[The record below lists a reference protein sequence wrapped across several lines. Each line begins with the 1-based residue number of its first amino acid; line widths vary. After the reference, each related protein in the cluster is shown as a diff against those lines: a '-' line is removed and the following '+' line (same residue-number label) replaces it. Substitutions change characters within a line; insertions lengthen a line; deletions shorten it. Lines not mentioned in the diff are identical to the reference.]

1 MSKIDNANSDKLQ
14 KQTDDGKVDA
24 SKEKSI
30 DALFSSESNDWFTP
44 RVYIERVRRVIGD
57 IDLDPASTPAANLVV
72 QAHRIHTC
80 EEDALQRH
88 WKAESVFLNPPY
100 GKVANASQ
108 AGLFCKYMAMEYE
121 HECFPRGMLLVN
133 SCTGAKWFKVL
144 FEYPIC
150 FVDHR
155 IRFDV
160 PPLDI
165 EDTGPT
171 EVLAKILGRAPEK
184 NWPKITEKLRGF
196 TLDQLIKYY
205 YSQNQPTKENVFVY
219 MGKDRALFKEEFSEI
234 GTVINV

>member
-1 MSKIDNANSDKLQ
+1 MI
-14 KQTDDGKVDA
+14 
-24 SKEKSI
+24 E
-30 DALFSSESNDWFTP
+30 ALASSESNEWFTP
-44 RVYIERVRRVIGD
+44 RVYVERVRRVIGD

-72 QAHRIHTC
+72 QARRIHTC

-108 AGLFCKYMAMEYE
+108 AGLFCKYMALEYE
-121 HECFPRGMLLVN
+121 HSCFPRGMLLVN

-144 FEYPIC
+144 FAYPIC

-160 PPLDI
+160 PPLPADA
-165 EDTGPT
+165 
-171 EVLAKILGRAPEK
+171 LANWSAVMGYILGRKPEAK
-184 NWPKITEKLRGF
+184 RAEVFKKLEGYS
-196 TLDQLIKYY
+196 TDDLIKYY

-219 MGKDRALFKEEFSEI
+219 MGKDKALFKKEFSEI